1 MKIVGLAGPAGAG
14 KSTVARMLARRP
26 GFAHVDCDVLAW
38 DAYRPGGPAYLG
50 VVARF
55 GRDILHPDGTVDRE
69 KLGAQVFSD
78 PQARRDLEDLVHPW
92 VMEALRKKAA
102 EANQKGTQ
110 YLVVEGALLLSS
122 PHVDRTFFDLFIWLS
137 VCEEERRRR
146 LRRAGV
152 PERLIEQR
160 FAAQADL
167 TPPLLPNLLVVDGEG
182 PPAEVARRLFQ
193 AISAYFGARPT
204 SP

>member
-1 MKIVGLAGPAGAG
+1 MKVVGLAGPAGTG
-14 KSTVARMLARRP
+14 KSTVARMLARRA

-50 VVARF
+50 VLARF
-55 GRDILHPDGTVDRE
+55 GQDILNPDGTVNRE
-69 KLGAQVFSD
+69 KLGTQVFSD
-78 PQARRDLEDLVHPW
+78 PQARQDLEGLVHPW

-102 EANQKGTQ
+102 EAKQKGTQ
-110 YLVVEGALLLSS
+110 YLLVEGALLLNS
-122 PHVDRTFFDLFIWLS
+122 PHVDRDFFDLFIWLS

-152 PERLIEQR
+152 PERLIEGR
-160 FAAQADL
+160 FAAQANL
-167 TPPLLPNLLVVDGEG
+167 TPPLLPNLLVVEGEG
-182 PPAEVARRLFQ
+182 PPAEVARRVRQ
-193 AISAYFGARPT
+193 AISAYFAARPT